1 MWIMTVLLLVL
12 IGFTGNMIALLRTL
26 VKQNDRIIGLLKE
39 ESNKKR

>member
-26 VKQNDRIIGLLKE
+26 VKQNDRIIGLLEE

>member
-26 VKQNDRIIGLLKE
+26 VKQNNRIIGLLKE
-39 ESNKKR
+39 ESRTT

>member
-12 IGFTGNMIALLRTL
+12 IGFIGNMVALFRTL

-39 ESNKKR
+39 ESRTT